1 MLLETS
7 TSKVHDIV
15 TSSRSIIDGLIG
27 EAKKNVEN
35 GLQKSTE
42 CEEILDQILSSFEVV
57 NDSVRDIANSSGEQT
72 SSVREITQAVEQLDG
87 VTKQNSQVVNDSSA
101 RTEDLRLQSGKLWN
115 VVEKMQ
121 TLVYGHVI
129 SEAKVQAIKSEK
141 KVEKKEH
148 HTLDDDFKDVA

>member
-42 CEEILDQILSSFEVV
+42 CEETLDQILSSFELV

-72 SSVREITQAVEQLDG
+72 SGVREITQAVEQLDG

-101 RTEDLRLQSGKLWN
+101 RTEDLRL
-115 VVEKMQ
+115 
-121 TLVYGHVI
+121 
-129 SEAKVQAIKSEK
+129 
-141 KVEKKEH
+141 
-148 HTLDDDFKDVA
+148 